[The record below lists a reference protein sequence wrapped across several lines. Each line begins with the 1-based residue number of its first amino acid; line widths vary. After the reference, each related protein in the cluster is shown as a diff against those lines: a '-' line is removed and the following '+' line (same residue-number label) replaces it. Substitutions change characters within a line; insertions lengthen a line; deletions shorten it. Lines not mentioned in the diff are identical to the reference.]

1 MINFCTLF
9 DSNYL
14 SRGLALHASLQSVC
28 PSFHLYVVA
37 FDDASYAYLANAGIP
52 HLTPIALR
60 EFEDPAL
67 LAVKPTRSVAEY
79 CWTCTPS
86 VILYCIQKF
95 GLPGCTYVD
104 ADMVFYHDP
113 QILLDECG
121 GRSVIISEHRYTAE
135 YAQFGLENGI
145 YCVQFMY
152 FANNDDGLTALVWW
166 RDRCL
171 EWCYDRLEDGKFGD
185 QKYLDDWPER
195 FRGVHVMQ
203 HPGGGLAPWNLQQYS
218 FGIREDGLYVRTL
231 RDDRD
236 YPAVFFH
243 FHGLK
248 LYTDGKASLCGVSY
262 DVGPSARENIYLPY
276 LKDLLQIGD
285 RLNRQGLKANYH
297 GARGPAP
304 SAGKVFMDF
313 LKETIS
319 SLRRR
324 KVSPFKMKNYN
335 FVRHY
340 HLYKLNKLR

>member
-14 SRGLALHASLQSVC
+14 ARGLALHASLQSVC

-37 FDDASYAYLANAGIP
+37 FDDAAYTYLSGAGLP
-52 HLTPIALR
+52 HLTPIALG

-67 LAVKPTRSVAEY
+67 LAVKPDRGVGEY

-86 VILYCIQKF
+86 VILYCIRKY
-95 GLPGCTYVD
+95 GLPNCTYLD
-104 ADMVFYHDP
+104 ADMIFYHDP
-113 QILLDECG
+113 QILLDERG
-121 GRSVIISEHRYTAE
+121 DRSVIISEHRYSDE
-135 YAQFGLENGI
+135 YAKAGLESGI

-152 FANNDDGLTALVWW
+152 FANDEDGMTALVWW
-166 RDRCL
+166 RERCL

-185 QKYLDDWPER
+185 QKYLDDWTRR

-203 HPGGGLAPWNLQQYS
+203 HPGGGLAPWNLQQYT
-218 FGIREDGLYVRTL
+218 FKTRENKLFVQTL
-231 RDDRD
+231 RDGRE

-248 LYTDGKASLCGVSY
+248 FYTDGKASLCSVSY
-262 DVGPSARENIYLPY
+262 DVGRSVRKNVYVPY
-276 LKDLLQIGD
+276 LKDLLKIGD
-285 RLNRQGLKANYH
+285 RLDAQGLKANYH

-304 SAGKVFMDF
+304 TTGRTVLDF
-313 LKETIS
+313 LVELLS

-324 KVSPFKMKNYN
+324 KVSPFRMKNYN
-335 FVRHY
+335 FAHHY
-340 HLYKLNKLR
+340 HIYKLNNLR